1 MHKDTI
7 QVQVFVEIEGF
18 IFKLELKQVLKD
30 CMYLTMIMNSLFMYT

>member
-7 QVQVFVEIEGF
+7 QVQVFVKIESF

-30 CMYLTMIMNSLFMYT
+30 CMYLTMIMNSLFMCT